1 MVLARTE
8 EWAKVQFVPVNR
20 LAPNPTQPRR
30 EWDVEKDEEGKT
42 KIQRLAQSIKEQG
55 LLSPLIVMRQNGKF
69 IIICGERRFRAIKD
83 HTTMKEIPCI
93 VRENL
98 TESEIVETSVT
109 ENLQREDLTPMDE
122 AKAFQLLMEK
132 CGYSQKKLG
141 AKFGLSVAAVN
152 YKLSLLKL
160 TPELQAEVKN
170 GHLSETDGR
179 AISQAVNRVPS
190 TKEEKVTAMK
200 EIKDK
205 VDQARETNGGKLKT
219 KEVATIAKTV
229 VDKVAK
235 PNGNGKHKDDKP
247 EKIQPPTKTEIAG
260 AKEFAKALAN
270 AKKHLHPFMEN
281 GNGNVEKRLRF
292 AFVLMESEKDAATD
306 VAMLQ
311 QFFARLS
318 EEIAEVKRQRMV
330 AKLK

>member
-1 MVLARTE
+1 
-8 EWAKVQFVPVNR
+8 
-20 LAPNPTQPRR
+20 
-30 EWDVEKDEEGKT
+30 
-42 KIQRLAQSIKEQG
+42 
-55 LLSPLIVMRQNGKF
+55 
-69 IIICGERRFRAIKD
+69 
-83 HTTMKEIPCI
+83 

-141 AKFGLSVAAVN
+141 QKFGLSVAAVN

-160 TPELQAEVKN
+160 SPELQTEVRKGN
-170 GHLSETDGR
+170 LSETDGR

-229 VDKVAK
+229 VEKVAK
-235 PNGNGKHKDDKP
+235 PNGSRMAKDDKP
-247 EKIQPPTKTEIAG
+247 AKIQPPTKTEIAG
-260 AKEFAKALAN
+260 AKEFAKAVIEA
-270 AKKHLHPFMEN
+270 AKTLHKHIESASKKDTE
-281 GNGNVEKRLRF
+281 GRLRF
-292 AFVLMESEKDAATD
+292 AFVLMETEKN
-306 VAMLQ
+306 VLEHLRAMQ
-311 QFFARLS
+311 QFLMKLS
-318 EEIAEVKRQRMV
+318 EEIAEVKRQNMV
-330 AKLK
+330 SKLK